1 MKRTFKFIFKAWLLY
16 AFSMLIAGY
25 TIADANRRER
35 EALIAQSKASL
46 DATNARLKQLGVMK

>member
-1 MKRTFKFIFKAWLLY
+1 MKRTTTFIFKAWLLY

-35 EALIAQSKASL
+35 EALLAQHDADKARF
-46 DATNARLKQLGVMK
+46 DAQIKKLGAM

>member
-1 MKRTFKFIFKAWLLY
+1 MKRTAKFIFKAWLLY

-35 EALIAQSKASL
+35 EALLAQHDADKARF
-46 DATNARLKQLGVMK
+46 DAQIKKLGAM